1 MNRNR
6 IRVVGTGPDVESG
19 ESNLVY
25 GLSKMLES
33 LNLCLLTME
42 MCLTAEATEL
52 LRGSEEG
59 TDAESTVG
67 DGKGCIKD
75 VFWNRGLQRLT
86 VGSCRVQVR

>member
-1 MNRNR
+1 MLVRWEKINRNR

-42 MCLTAEATEL
+42 MCLTAENYCEA
-52 LRGSEEG
+52 
-59 TDAESTVG
+59 
-67 DGKGCIKD
+67 
-75 VFWNRGLQRLT
+75 QRKEQMQKAL
-86 VGSCRVQVR
+86 SAMEKAA